1 MSQNIGQLVAELN
14 ALVSKMETQRGV
26 CVTVADDLDSLHDML
41 NAAMGKEQI
50 RPLKMR
56 RLGSWSGSGK
66 AARGGWPYQYGM
78 RCGQH
83 VCRLAL
89 GVYGWRRARLR
100 ACRFLVRLRNCS
112 GRSYWREKG
121 REIQRK
127 QLRAGGLCRWCWRC
141 A

>member
-41 NAAMGKEQI
+41 NAAMEGTNSTAQNEAVGQ
-50 RPLKMR
+50 
-56 RLGSWSGSGK
+56 LG
-66 AARGGWPYQYGM
+66 AAAAKLLEAGGLISTA
-78 RCGQH
+78 CD
-83 VCRLAL
+83 V
-89 GVYGWRRARLR
+89 R
-100 ACRFLVRLRNCS
+100 ACRFLVRLGNCS

>member
-41 NAAMGKEQI
+41 NAAMEGTNSTAQNEAVGQ
-50 RPLKMR
+50 
-56 RLGSWSGSGK
+56 LG
-66 AARGGWPYQYGM
+66 AAAAKLLEAGGLISTACDVVSTYASTLQAFMG
-78 RCGQH
+78 G
-83 VCRLAL
+83 A
-89 GVYGWRRARLR
+89 GARLR
-100 ACRFLVRLRNCS
+100 ACRFLVRLGNCS

-127 QLRAGGLCRWCWRC
+127 QLCSGGLC
-141 A
+141 